1 MKCPLIFIW
10 MFLKIIWCSKRNPTS
25 RFQGQQKLQFQLKIN
40 QAEKHSNSAPSQVV
54 IPQVKKLTEV
64 KPEQPEFK
72 HIGGGAKTE
81 SFEDVSNSLLS
92 TGLFGKLTSREDP
105 DLDFG
110 GHFKYDLHP
119 EEKLA
124 SSYFGKLNSVKHR
137 MDRVIMKCINLVR
150 MDHYILFMMGIY
162 VSRHHCKRS
171 CYR

>member
-1 MKCPLIFIW
+1 MLWEEGRVSPSEKTLCGSYPNSGCTPDFD
-10 MFLKIIWCSKRNPTS
+10 PTTAVAL
-25 RFQGQQKLQFQLKIN
+25 RM
-40 QAEKHSNSAPSQVV
+40 
-54 IPQVKKLTEV
+54 
-64 KPEQPEFK
+64 
-72 HIGGGAKTE
+72 
-81 SFEDVSNSLLS
+81 LLS